1 MRKFSYNYKLDFRIL
16 LYMAKKTESNISTK
30 TKMPGPYDII
40 KLMFTDVQGF
50 DKLSDIILERNSFM
64 INRIFAIQFPAHA
77 QIFNT
82 MGMKGS
88 NTVKAWRIFGLHTF
102 GGGRVP
108 SFVYTKGAKSTTT
121 KKQEKQLY
129 TKDEINQYCEHY
141 NISHKDFEEMQEF
154 IPDILKDKMTTLIKQ
169 TTESG
174 IKQQFNIEK

>member
-1 MRKFSYNYKLDFRIL
+1 MT
-16 LYMAKKTESNISTK
+16 KKTESIISAK
-30 TKMPGPYDII
+30 AKMPGPYDII

-102 GGGRVP
+102 GGVE
-108 SFVYTKGAKSTTT
+108 FHLLYILKVQNQQLL
-121 KKQEKQLY
+121 KKQKNNYIQ
-129 TKDEINQYCEHY
+129 K
-141 NISHKDFEEMQEF
+141 
-154 IPDILKDKMTTLIKQ
+154 IK
-169 TTESG
+169 
-174 IKQQFNIEK
+174 